1 MNVIEIKNLT
11 KKFGDKVVLNGIN
24 FDVAEGEV
32 FGYLGPNGA
41 GKTTT
46 MRIIL
51 GLLNPTSGEA
61 LVMGRNLAEDDE
73 ARGRIGVVLEN
84 DGLYEDQT
92 AYDNLDYYAQ
102 LYDVSKRKEKERI
115 EELLKFVGLYDLR
128 YEKVGAFSKGMKR
141 KLAIARALVH
151 DPEILFLDEP
161 SAGLDPEAQRMVR
174 ELIVNLS
181 KESGK
186 TIFLNSHNLDEVQR
200 ICDRTAILHR
210 GKIVVCDTVENLRE
224 KFSKPVVLITAS
236 DKRNTER
243 AFEILSSLDFVYD
256 CEREGRTIKLTLRE
270 EKQSL
275 VKILTEKGI
284 EIEEIRKERRNLE
297 DIYLEIVGENGK

>member
-284 EIEEIRKERRNLE
+284 EIEEIRKERRSLE

>member
-102 LYDVSKRKEKERI
+102 LYDVSKRKERI

-256 CEREGRTIKLTLRE
+256 CEKEGRTIKLTLRE

-284 EIEEIRKERRNLE
+284 EIEEIRKERRSLE
-297 DIYLEIVGENGK
+297 DIYLEIVGENGE

>member
-102 LYDVSKRKEKERI
+102 LYDVSKRKERI

>member
-24 FDVAEGEV
+24 LDVAEGEV

-102 LYDVSKRKEKERI
+102 LYDVSKRKERI

-284 EIEEIRKERRNLE
+284 EIEEIRKERRSLE

>member
-24 FDVAEGEV
+24 FDVAEGVV

-102 LYDVSKRKEKERI
+102 LYDVSKRKERI

-256 CEREGRTIKLTLRE
+256 CEKEGRTIKLTLRE
-270 EKQSL
+270 ERQSL

-284 EIEEIRKERRNLE
+284 EIEEIRKERRSLE
-297 DIYLEIVGENGK
+297 DIYLEIVGENGE

>member
-102 LYDVSKRKEKERI
+102 LYDVSKRKERI

-284 EIEEIRKERRNLE
+284 EIEEIRKERRSLE
-297 DIYLEIVGENGK
+297 DIYLEIVGENGE

>member
-102 LYDVSKRKEKERI
+102 LYDVSKRKERI

-224 KFSKPVVLITAS
+224 KFSKPVVLITAG

-256 CEREGRTIKLTLRE
+256 CEKEGRTIKLTLRE
-270 EKQSL
+270 ERQSL

-284 EIEEIRKERRNLE
+284 EIEEIRKERRSLE